1 MDKILKKDN
10 TLFNLGLLFSA
21 AIIFVL
27 GIFAFYINTFSNK
40 VITKDTQSFAFFG
53 DFIGGTLNPILAFLA
68 FLALLYTIKI
78 QSDELSATREELKE
92 SRIAQQEQSDSLKLQ
107 NKATELQIFENTFF
121 MLLKELNM
129 VIDKLNH
136 NNKSLIIIDDLR
148 PVIGNIKKLT
158 ERFKSKNYGSV
169 KKFNLLL
176 YQILKFVDDSLIDN
190 KKRYTNI
197 LRANM
202 QEQFL
207 YLLIVNCEVGKYN
220 EYKKYLE
227 DYAFFEHLNFDNDD
241 IVYFNRLLKKYK
253 CKVFGKNQ
261 EISDYIYGNMT
272 IQMERFGRVSIT

>member
-10 TLFNLGLLFSA
+10 TLFNLGLLFSV

-27 GIFAFYINTFSNK
+27 GIFAFYIDTFSNE
-40 VITKDTQSFAFFG
+40 VITKDAESFAFFG

-78 QSDELSATREELKE
+78 QSDELSATREELAKSAE
-92 SRIAQQEQSDSLKLQ
+92 AQQEQSKSLELQ

-121 MLLKELNM
+121 MLLRELNI
-129 VIDKLNH
+129 VIDKLNN
-136 NNKSLIIIDDLR
+136 NNKSLEIIDDLK
-148 PVIGNIKKLT
+148 PLIGNIEELT

-176 YQILKFVDDSLIDN
+176 YQLLKFVDDSLIDN

-207 YLLIVNCEVGKYN
+207 YLLIINCEVGKYN

-227 DYAFFEHLNFDNDD
+227 NYAFFEHLNFDNDD
-241 IVYFNRLLKKYK
+241 IVCFARLLENYK

-261 EISDYIYGNMT
+261 EISDYIYGNT
-272 IQMERFGRVSIT
+272 TKKWERLKSVTL